1 VNYIEKLKKFQ
12 VDFGEADLTGEDD
25 NAVRIMTIHKSKGLE
40 FPVVILSG
48 ATKGF
53 NKSDYSGESRIGRG
67 NAMRRAGQLLQADG
81 VITSVYVKTGDE
93 VKAGDRLFSWL
104 SGERTEHAD
113 PVLTSSVD
121 GVLAEIKVSQGQ
133 SVTQDAAV
141 ATLWPLE
148 NMVIEADLSEQDIDL
163 VKLCDT
169 VEVNFD
175 ALENRVFRGRVES
188 IGRISTTT
196 GQDATYTVR
205 ILPES
210 TEGLRFGM
218 HCTVKLP

>member
-1 VNYIEKLKKFQ
+1 NDTEVTGKGTVGTVNGTEFTVIVTDGEFDQGAQ
-12 VDFGEADLTGEDD
+12 VNVF
-25 NAVRIMTIHKSKGLE
+25 R
-40 FPVVILSG
+40 
-48 ATKGF
+48 
-53 NKSDYSGESRIGRG
+53 KSDYSGESRIGRG

-163 VKLCDT
+163 VKLGDT
-169 VEVNFD
+169 VEVTFD